1 MEDKSKLYN
10 NMSLFEKIPVPAD
23 KVIAVASGKGGVG
36 KSTVTVNLALALS
49 KKGYKVGLMDADIYG
64 PNVPLMLGLDGEKVI
79 AEGEFMIPIEKF
91 GIEIMSVG
99 FITDRD
105 RALIWR
111 GALANKLIEQFLA
124 NVKWG
129 QLDVLLI
136 DLPPGTGDVPLSIL
150 QKVKLAGG
158 IIVTTPQEASI
169 ADVLKMINM
178 FKADKIETEIIGIV
192 ENMKYFLCPHC
203 NERTEMFPVADPK
216 NSTEGLGYKILAEFP
231 FDNRVGIKKNNDI
244 PYYLDTKDTL
254 LIKEIDKLA
263 SETVKAV
270 KLPKKK

>member
-10 NMSLFEKIPVPAD
+10 NMSLFNKIPVSAD

-36 KSTVTVNLALALS
+36 KSTVTVNLALALAA
-49 KKGYKVGLMDADIYG
+49 KGYKVGLMDADIYG
-64 PNVPLMLGLDGEKVI
+64 PNVPLMLGVEDIKVR

-91 GIEIMSVG
+91 GIQIMSVG
-99 FITDRD
+99 FITDREK
-105 RALIWR
+105 ALIWR
-111 GALANKLIEQFLA
+111 GALANKLIEQFFR

-129 QLDVLLI
+129 ELDVMLI

-150 QKVKLAGG
+150 QKVELDGG

-192 ENMKYFLCPHC
+192 ENMKYFVCPHC
-203 NERTEMFPVADPK
+203 NEKTEMFPVSDPK

-231 FDNRVGIKKNNDI
+231 FDNGIGLKKDNEI
-244 PYYLDTKDTL
+244 PYYVDRKDTIL
-254 LIKEIDKLA
+254 KKEIDKLA
-263 SETVKAV
+263 TEIEKTVK
-270 KLPKKK
+270 LTKK